1 MARKPVKANKVWAY
15 LAKNKTAT
23 PAEVSKATGVSYAYV
38 YKLMQNISSIG
49 ENGSVGSTMRAE
61 AAKSPVKKS
70 QASGDVSQR
79 SSEVTRANILD
90 TAKAYVTKDRAS
102 DHGDMENNFSTI
114 AKYWTVHLDH
124 EVKATDVA
132 VMMNLLK
139 VARIKSN
146 PWHSDNWVD
155 GAGYMA
161 CGGELAGRET

>member
-15 LAKNKTAT
+15 LVKNKTAT

-38 YKLMQNISSIG
+38 YKLMQRIG
-49 ENGSVGSTMRAE
+49 TPKEVFKAE
-61 AAKSPVKKS
+61 AREEAKSPVKKS
-70 QASGDVSQR
+70 QSSGNVSQR

-146 PWHSDNWVD
+146 PWHPDNWVD